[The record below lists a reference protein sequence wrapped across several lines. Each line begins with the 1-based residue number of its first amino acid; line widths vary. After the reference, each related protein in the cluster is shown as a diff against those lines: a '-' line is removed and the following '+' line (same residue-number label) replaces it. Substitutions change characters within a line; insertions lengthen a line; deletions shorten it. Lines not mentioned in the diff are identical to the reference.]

1 MVGIVE
7 GFDPKGV
14 TDEGEAFFSRVPD
27 GKGEHAVETR

>member
-14 TDEGEAFFSRVPD
+14 TDKGEAFFSRVPN

>member
-27 GKGEHAVETR
+27 GKGEHSVETR